1 MNVVGARIPRGSR
14 PSKALS
20 IALLAL
26 IALVV
31 PMAGLAVANHGT
43 RTLQLTPE
51 TDDNPVA
58 TTHTVTATLDSAAD
72 ATSGTIEIDFEV
84 NGPGDPDAPDAYS
97 PASPDFTCDIT
108 SGNSSC
114 SISYSSAAVGTDEID
129 GWIDHDKDN
138 ATLTGELDQA
148 EGPDAGNPS
157 VDEPSGGVDA
167 PGGTGERDTTDVV
180 TKTWVAA
187 LPTGTTLDCDDAS
200 GNDTETNPVTGA
212 GSRETYTCTVIDT
225 APNPDVPVSGARID
239 VENLNGANDPDN
251 SAAAGSPDF
260 NDACTTGGNGRC
272 TVTISATESQAGAA
286 DICFWIDED
295 VDNVFNPAG
304 AENDGGECEEAVDA
318 TESDDK
324 TDTVIKTWGALAPR
338 NVDARPETA
347 TNAPGT
353 VHRITAVVTDRE
365 GDPVP
370 GVTVTFSE
378 TGVGTFVGGGS
389 TTTATTDDT
398 GRATADVTTQTT
410 ETGTQTITASLP
422 TTGAV
427 DECER
432 AAGDPQGAPAGNC
445 SDQVTKTWAVCPGF
459 DGDPRNQVV
468 GTSGDDELVGT
479 AGKDVICGL
488 GGDDVIRAKDGRDLV
503 KGGAGDDLMRGGAG
517 NDELRGGK
525 GPDTAR
531 GGRGT
536 DVCRSARVKKG
547 CER

>member
-1 MNVVGARIPRGSR
+1 MTVVGARIPRGSR
-14 PSKALS
+14 RSKALWT
-20 IALLAL
+20 ALLAL

-58 TTHTVTATLDSAAD
+58 TTHTVTATLDAAAD
-72 ATSGTIEIDFEV
+72 ATSGAIQVDFEIT
-84 NGPGDPDAPDAYS
+84 GPGDTDGNTPS
-97 PASPDFTCDIT
+97 SPDRECTVAV
-108 SGNSSC
+108 G
-114 SISYSSAAVGTDEID
+114 SAACSVTYTSSVAGTGTII
-129 GWIDHDKDN
+129 GWIDHGND
-138 ATLTGELDQA
+138 ATVEADLT
-148 EGPDAGNPS
+148 EGADAGNPAIE
-157 VDEPSGGVDA
+157 EPPGGTDA
-167 PGGTGERDTTDVV
+167 PGGTAEPDLTDVV

-187 LPTGTTLDCDDAS
+187 LPAGITLDCDDAS
-200 GNDTETNPVTGA
+200 GDDTETNPVTGA
-212 GSRETYTCTVIDT
+212 GSSETYTCTVIDT
-225 APNPDVPVSGARID
+225 GPNPDVAVSGARID
-239 VENLNGANDPDN
+239 AENLNGANDPDN
-251 SAAAGSPDF
+251 SAAAGTPDF

-286 DICFWIDED
+286 DICFWIDDD
-295 VDNVFNPAG
+295 VDNVFDPAG
-304 AENDGGECEEAVDA
+304 PENDGGDCEEPVNAP
-318 TESDDK
+318 ESDDK
-324 TDTVIKTWGALAPR
+324 TDTVIKTWGAGALAPR
-338 NVDARPETA
+338 KIDAKPETA

-353 VHRITAVVTDRE
+353 THRITAVVTDRE
-365 GDPVP
+365 GKPAA
-370 GVTVTFSE
+370 GVTVTFTE

-389 TTTATTDDT
+389 TVTATTDDR
-398 GRATADVTTQTT
+398 GQATAQVTTQTT
-410 ETGTQTITASLP
+410 ETGTQTITASLS
-422 TTGAV
+422 TTGGV

-432 AAGDPQGAPAGNC
+432 AAGDPAGASAGNC

-459 DGDPRNQVV
+459 EGDARNQVV

-479 AGKDVICGL
+479 AGRDVICGR

-503 KGGAGDDLMRGGAG
+503 KGGAGDDLMKGAAG

>member
-1 MNVVGARIPRGSR
+1 MSVAGARISR
-14 PSKALS
+14 ESGRSQALWT
-20 IALLAL
+20 ALLIVA
-26 IALVV
+26 ALVV
-31 PMAGLAVANHGT
+31 PMAGVAVANHDT

-58 TTHTVTATLDSAAD
+58 TTHTVTATLDAAAD

-84 NGPGDPDAPDAYS
+84 NGPGDPDTPDAYS
-97 PASPDFTCDIT
+97 PTSPDFTCDIT

-114 SISYSSAAVGTDEID
+114 SISYSSAVVGTDEID
-129 GWIDHDKDN
+129 GWIDHDKNN

-157 VDEPSGGVDA
+157 VEEPSGGVDA
-167 PGGTGERDTTDVV
+167 PGGTAEPDTTDVV
-180 TKTWVAA
+180 TKTWVTA
-187 LPTGTTLDCDDAS
+187 LPAGTTLDCDDAS

-251 SAAAGSPDF
+251 SATAGTPDF

-272 TVTISATESQAGAA
+272 TVTIAATESQAGAA

-324 TDTVIKTWGALAPR
+324 TDTVIKTWGVLEPR
-338 NVDARPETA
+338 NVDARPEEA

-353 VHRITAVVTDRE
+353 VHRVTAVVTDRE
-365 GDPVP
+365 GDPVQ
-370 GVTVTFSE
+370 GVIVTFTES
-378 TGVGTFVGGGS
+378 GVGTFVGGGS
-389 TTTATTDDT
+389 TVTATTDDN
-398 GRATADVTTQTT
+398 GRATAETTTQTT

-422 TTGAV
+422 TSGAV

-432 AAGDPQGAPAGNC
+432 AAGDPAGAPAGNC
-445 SDQVTKTWAVCPGF
+445 TDRVTKTWAVCPGF
-459 DGDPRNQVV
+459 EGDARNQVV
-468 GTSGDDELVGT
+468 GTSGNDELVGT
-479 AGKDVICGL
+479 AGRDVICGR
-488 GGDDVIRAKDGRDLV
+488 GGDDIIRARGGRDLV
-503 KGGAGDDLMRGGAG
+503 LGGAGDDRMRGGRG
-517 NDELRGGK
+517 NDKLRGGR
-525 GPDTAR
+525 GPDTAI
-531 GGRGT
+531 GGRGI
-536 DVCRSARVKKG
+536 DVCRSARVKRG